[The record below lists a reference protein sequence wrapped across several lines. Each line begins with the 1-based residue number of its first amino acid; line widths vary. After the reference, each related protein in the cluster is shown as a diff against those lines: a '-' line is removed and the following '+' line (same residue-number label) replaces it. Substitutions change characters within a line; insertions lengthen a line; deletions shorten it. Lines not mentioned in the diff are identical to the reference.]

1 MPDGG
6 MPPETPIDND
16 RQAKAR
22 RYASI
27 RRRLSVLE
35 LVFSAALMSVLVFTG
50 LSRYLSGFLDLPV
63 VLSALCYFLL
73 LMMVYSL
80 ITAPLSYYAGLVLP
94 RRYGLSRQNFKDWL
108 ADSLKSGVLSLALGI
123 IIVAAVYWLMS
134 VSSLWWLWAW
144 VITMIIS
151 VLLSGLAPL
160 VILPLFYKTRP
171 LDDGELRDR
180 LLELAAKA
188 GLDINGIYAV
198 EFSAKT
204 STANAALMGVG
215 RPRRILLSDTLLD
228 SYTTEEILTVMGHE
242 MGHQRHRDTLRLFV
256 FQGLILLLTFYL
268 AAALMGALAPELGYG
283 GITDTAALPLLI
295 MIIAVLGFITA
306 PLLAAFTRY
315 IERQADLYTLRL
327 TDMPDA
333 FISAMSRLTD
343 QNLAE
348 AEPPR
353 WVEVLMDD
361 HPSYRQRLDMAQ
373 RFKNTQS

>member
-6 MPPETPIDND
+6 TPPEAPVDAD

-22 RYASI
+22 RYSTI
-27 RRRLSVLE
+27 KRRLGLFE
-35 LVFSAALMSVLVFTG
+35 LALSAALMSVLVFTS
-50 LSRYLSGFLDLPV
+50 LSRYLSGFLDLPA

-73 LMMVYSL
+73 LMVAYSL

-108 ADSLKSGVLSLALGI
+108 ADGLKSGVLSLALGMV
-123 IIVAAVYWLMS
+123 IVAAVYCLMS
-134 VSSLWWLWAW
+134 LSALWWLWAW
-144 VITMIIS
+144 VITMLIS
-151 VLLSGLAPL
+151 VVLSGLAPL

-171 LDDGELRDR
+171 LAEGELRDK

-204 STANAALMGVG
+204 STANAALMGMG
-215 RPRRILLSDTLLD
+215 RTRRILLSDTLID

-256 FQGLILLLTFYL
+256 FQGLMLLLTFYL
-268 AAALMGALAPELGYG
+268 AAALMGALAPALGYG

-295 MIIAVLGFITA
+295 LIIAALGFITA
-306 PLLAAFTRY
+306 PLLAVFSRY
-315 IERQADLYTLRL
+315 IERQADLYTLKL

-348 AEPPR
+348 AAPPR

-361 HPSYRQRLDMAQ
+361 HPSYRQRVDMAQ
-373 RFKNTQS
+373 RFKKA